1 MGMAE
6 RSIWSGRWLN
16 GRMLKTTVVKRTE
29 LISTQRGR
37 MKDGVEIEEV
47 TSKIDSPGGRQAQRR
62 WESSNADKGAESGS
76 TR

>member
-1 MGMAE
+1 
-6 RSIWSGRWLN
+6 
-16 GRMLKTTVVKRTE
+16 
-29 LISTQRGR
+29 